1 MGHESVSAGRVGTIE
16 DVVTLGGR
24 EVRYSIR
31 RSARARRMSLRVLP
45 GVGLEVVLPRG
56 FSLREA
62 STLVRRN
69 QGWVLRALDRLKLS
83 DEARVELVDG
93 ASLPF
98 VGSTLT
104 LHILNGAS
112 RNSARRQG
120 NVLTVSLTAGTPPAA
135 AVESWYRAQAKR
147 LAGERASMH
156 AAALGVA
163 FGRIA
168 IKDTRSRW
176 GSCSSKG
183 NLNFSWRLLLG
194 PEAVLDYVVAH
205 EVAHLKELNH
215 SPAFWSHVA
224 TLCPDFKAQRAW
236 LRKHGR
242 ELAVWPG

>member
-1 MGHESVSAGRVGTIE
+1 MGATGVSAGRLGTIE
-16 DVVTLGGR
+16 DVITLAGR

-45 GVGLEVVLPRG
+45 GAGLEVVLPRG

-69 QGWVLRALDRLKLS
+69 QGWVLRALDRLKLA
-83 DEARVELVDG
+83 DDARVELANG

-98 VGSTLT
+98 VGETLT
-104 LHILNGAS
+104 LLVKNGAT
-112 RNSARRQG
+112 RNSTRRQG
-120 NVLTVSLTAGTPPAA
+120 DLLTVSLTAGTPPAA
-135 AVESWYRAQAKR
+135 AVEAWYRSQAKR
-147 LAGERASMH
+147 LTGERAAIH
-156 AAALGVA
+156 AATLGVE

-183 NLNFSWRLLLG
+183 NLNFSWRLLLA
-194 PEAVLDYVVAH
+194 PQAVLDYVVAH
-205 EVAHLKELNH
+205 EVAHLKEMNH
-215 SPAFWSHVA
+215 SPAFWAHVA
-224 TLCPDFKAQRAW
+224 TLCPDFNTHRAW

-242 ELAVWPG
+242 DLAAWP

>member
-1 MGHESVSAGRVGTIE
+1 MNHAVGTIE
-16 DVVTLGGR
+16 DVITLGGR

-45 GVGLEVVLPRG
+45 GIGLEVVLPRG

-62 STLVRRN
+62 ATLVRRN
-69 QGWVLRALDRLKLS
+69 QGWVLRALDRLKIA
-83 DEARVELVDG
+83 EAARVELADG
-93 ASLPF
+93 ASLPLL
-98 VGSTLT
+98 GDTLT
-104 LHILNGAS
+104 LRVANGAS
-112 RNSARRQG
+112 RDSVRRNG
-120 NVLTVSLTAGTPPAA
+120 DVLTVSLVDGSSPAG
-135 AVESWYRAQAKR
+135 AVESWYRTQAKK
-147 LAGERASMH
+147 LASERAAVH
-156 AAALGVA
+156 AAALGVG

-194 PEAVLDYVVAH
+194 PEAVLDYVIAH

-215 SPAFWSHVA
+215 SPAFWAHVA
-224 TLCPDFKAQRAW
+224 ILCPDYTTHRAW

-242 ELAVWPG
+242 ELAAWPH